1 MARALEPGALAPDF
15 VLPGGRW
22 DGETFTTGSYRLGDR
37 RGHPLILAFYPQDN
51 SAVCTRQMCSY
62 SSGLEQFTDLGADV
76 WAISPQGLDAHEEF
90 ARGNNLRM
98 PLLADTERT
107 AAKLFGVAAPGIGI
121 RRSVFLIG
129 PDGRVRWQ
137 HIALI
142 GLTWQP
148 VERLTAELS
157 RTRA

>member
-1 MARALEPGALAPDF
+1 MAPDF

-22 DGETFTTGSYRLGDR
+22 DGETFTTGNYRLSEAHGR
-37 RGHPLILAFYPQDN
+37 PVVLAFYPHDN

-62 SSGLEQFTDLGADV
+62 SNGLQQFTDLGADV
-76 WAISPQGLDAHEEF
+76 WAISPQGLRTHAEF
-90 ARGNNLRM
+90 ARSNNLRM
-98 PLLADTERT
+98 PLLADTGRT
-107 AAKLFGVAAPGIGI
+107 VAHAFGVTAPGVGI

-137 HIALI
+137 HVALV
-142 GLTWQP
+142 GLRWQP
-148 VERLTAELS
+148 LEKLTAELS